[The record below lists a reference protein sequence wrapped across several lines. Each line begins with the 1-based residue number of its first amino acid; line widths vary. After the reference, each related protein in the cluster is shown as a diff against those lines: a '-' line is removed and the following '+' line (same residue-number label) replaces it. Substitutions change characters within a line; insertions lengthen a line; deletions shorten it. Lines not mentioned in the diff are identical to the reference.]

1 MCKLMEDYAE
11 IRAKEAAETAATEK
25 SISFA
30 LNLWNSGMRDLKQ
43 IASLTELPLDEVKNL
58 FESNP
63 A

>member
-11 IRAKEAAETAATEK
+11 KRAKEAATEK

-30 LNLWNSGMRDLKQ
+30 LNLLNSGMRDLEQ
-43 IASLTELPLDEVKNL
+43 IASLVELPIDEVKNL
-58 FESNP
+58 FESNL

>member
-11 IRAKEAAETAATEK
+11 KRAEEAARKASTEK

-30 LNLWNSGMRDLKQ
+30 LNLWNSGMRDLEQ

>member
-11 IRAKEAAETAATEK
+11 KRAKEAATEK
-25 SISFA
+25 PISFA
-30 LNLWNSGMRDLKQ
+30 LNLLNSGMRDLEQ
-43 IASLTELPLDEVKNL
+43 IASLVEFPLDEVKNL